1 MWLFC
6 EKGFVSIV
14 VDRDDPDRL
23 LVRARVKGDIER
35 LWPMA
40 RVVKGKGTDYAYRAS
55 LPRRLVGH
63 RLAEE
68 AKEIG
73 YDNFKAAAAVQD
85 HRRSKAYFLVW
96 DIMADLQD
104 QNLKHQSRAAFAPPI
119 LLPPTVRKMCEK
131 RTVRSPPALLRRTN
145 LPPGKGS
152 PTNEKRTV
160 ANRPSRAHTHPQGTY
175 RGARATSGGQG
186 HNPQVGL
193 KLKIGGR
200 NRSKPRPSRP

>member
-1 MWLFC
+1 
-6 EKGFVSIV
+6 

-104 QNLKHQSRAAFAPPI
+104 QTQSA
-119 LLPPTVRKMCEK
+119 
-131 RTVRSPPALLRRTN
+131 
-145 LPPGKGS
+145 
-152 PTNEKRTV
+152 
-160 ANRPSRAHTHPQGTY
+160 
-175 RGARATSGGQG
+175 
-186 HNPQVGL
+186 
-193 KLKIGGR
+193 
-200 NRSKPRPSRP
+200 